1 MNKQELKNTSTDTA
15 IEILKTYPEFRFYH
29 EYIEKRLA
37 GDFAFDLVNLLLKN
51 RKENEQLKS
60 NLEASQESLKEHM
73 QALVK
78 CEKQIESHNRLRK
91 CAESMAAEAMSK
103 SSFYKDFIRERD
115 NRFAAEDLHKDYK
128 LEIKDLEAQIEK
140 MKNCLNC
147 KNYRIGCNLCV
158 GRDGWELKEAD

>member
-1 MNKQELKNTSTDTA
+1 MEKILAGIFGTNVFATTGIRRKLMNKQGLKNTSTNTA

-51 RKENEQLKS
+51 RKENEQLT
-60 NLEASQESLKEHM
+60 E
-73 QALVK
+73 
-78 CEKQIESHNRLRK
+78 
-91 CAESMAAEAMSK
+91 
-103 SSFYKDFIRERD
+103 
-115 NRFAAEDLHKDYK
+115 
-128 LEIKDLEAQIEK
+128 QIEK

-158 GRDGWELKEAD
+158 SQDGWELKEARE